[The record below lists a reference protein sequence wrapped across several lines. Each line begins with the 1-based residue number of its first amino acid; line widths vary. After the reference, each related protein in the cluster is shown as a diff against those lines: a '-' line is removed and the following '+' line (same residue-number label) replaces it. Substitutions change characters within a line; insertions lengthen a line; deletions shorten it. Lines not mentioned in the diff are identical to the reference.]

1 MKGLLM
7 KEWYSL
13 RGMSNFKILAVLS
26 VAFLLIGT
34 RKSMEF
40 MLIYLPI
47 LASMIPRMVLAYDE
61 NSKWEQFSLALPY
74 SRKDIVTAKYLI
86 TFLLCAV
93 CTVLSGIASCVS
105 MAINGGFEIQRLL
118 FILSV
123 SIGASLIIPS
133 FAFPIDM
140 KYGSAKGRIF
150 TFLYAAVMGLA
161 GAYLGGAVDTEIT
174 LASLS
179 GIMSLV
185 PYFAAVAGLLL
196 FSISWMISVRFY
208 EKREF

>member
-13 RGMSNFKILAVLS
+13 TGMSNFKILALFAVGCI
-26 VAFLLIGT
+26 LIGT

-40 MLIYLPI
+40 ILIYLPI

-93 CTVLSGIASCVS
+93 CTILSGIAFCVS
-105 MAINGGFEIQRLL
+105 MAINDGFEIQRLL
-118 FILSV
+118 FMLSV
-123 SIGASLIIPS
+123 SIGASLLIPS

-140 KYGSAKGRIF
+140 KYGAAKGRIF
-150 TFLYAAVMGLA
+150 TFLYAVLLGLA
-161 GAYLGGAVDTEIT
+161 GAYLGGASGSENT

-179 GIMSLV
+179 GIMSFV
-185 PYFAAVAGLLL
+185 PYFAAVAGLFL
-196 FSISWMISVRFY
+196 FGISWMISVHFY

>member
-86 TFLLCAV
+86 TFLLCAI

-161 GAYLGGAVDTEIT
+161 GAYLGSAVDTEIT